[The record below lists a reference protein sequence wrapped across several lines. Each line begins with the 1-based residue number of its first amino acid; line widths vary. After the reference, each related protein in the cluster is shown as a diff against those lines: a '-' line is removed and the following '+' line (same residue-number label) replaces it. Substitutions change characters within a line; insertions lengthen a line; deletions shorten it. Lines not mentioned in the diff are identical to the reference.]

1 MKASTILVLIV
12 LVCCAVTIAGCT
24 SSQTTSPG
32 SPSGSATTSG
42 TSSPA
47 TTLTTNPTDVMP
59 ANIAVT
65 VTVGEKDYLGNI
77 PVTFN
82 GGPGQINVNTIQ
94 VVLTRMDGS
103 TETQS
108 LGSAMGDI
116 VNMAGTRGSGSLSG
130 QSDRVQVF
138 VTMNNGITYNVADVL
153 REYRSR
159 SGSGQ

>member
-82 GGPGQINVNTIQ
+82 GGDGQVNVNSIK
-94 VVLTRMDGS
+94 VVLTRVDGTTD
-103 TETQS
+103 TES
-108 LGSAMGDI
+108 LGSNAGDI
-116 VNMAGTRGSGSLSG
+116 VNLAGTRGNGTYAG
-130 QSDRVQVF
+130 ESDRVEVY
-138 VTMNNGITYNVADVL
+138 VTMNNGQTYKIDDVL
-153 REYRSR
+153 RQYRSR